1 MTPALILAMMILGW
15 ISVALAMLWG
25 MLRIARRHHPPR
37 PATQPSIRRHL
48 HAGSHRVS
56 AHLDAG
62 GAFSSIKP

>member
-37 PATQPSIRRHL
+37 PVQPSIRRHA

-56 AHLDAG
+56 AHL
-62 GAFSSIKP
+62 GA